1 VLFAKSQQQM
11 PFAKSRRHAPFA
23 KNQQH
28 MPFAKSQQH
37 MPFAKSRRHV
47 PFAKSRQHMP
57 FAKSQQRGAVRK
69 KSRRWMRFKKSQ
81 GHMPFAKLS
90 VSLELSWMDARR
102 LPPGITGGSSRG
114 EIRRWLSASKLG
126 GLALCRRPMPL
137 NMLACPWSN
146 FASNAKRRAFGRS
159 RSIAAAVGTLMT
171 ERISTMLL
179 TASSEV
185 SIMRSPISTSTGS
198 SGLGEI
204 KIRYLETRRLADGST
219 AYYYHPP
226 KPAQKAGIA
235 LSEALG
241 KDPVAAA
248 ARAEEQNKRIDDW
261 RAGKDEGGG
270 QRPRRINRLADR
282 KVRGEPP
289 IQTQET
295 SDAGVLQRRAKSLA
309 RVQTQVQARKLSPAH
324 VDSLYLELQKIEPK
338 TDEPTQLPWANAI
351 MRSARRIFNL
361 GIRWGYVTAN
371 PFAHME
377 LSEAPARETVIP
389 RDHVDLFCATAIAI
403 GRRSMAL
410 WARLSYELCQR
421 AGDARSLPWS
431 RYNGREVQVKQGKT
445 SALVWAPLLPD
456 LPELKDMLD
465 ETPRVSTIIVID
477 EKTKQPYTIYN
488 LSKAFNEV
496 RDAAGLPTEYQARD
510 MRRAGM
516 DETGDAGATDD
527 ELRSL
532 SGHKDR
538 NVVHVYVKPNRRK
551 AANALAK
558 RRAHRSEKR
567 TGK

>member
-1 VLFAKSQQQM
+1 
-11 PFAKSRRHAPFA
+11 
-23 KNQQH
+23 
-28 MPFAKSQQH
+28 
-37 MPFAKSRRHV
+37 
-47 PFAKSRQHMP
+47 
-57 FAKSQQRGAVRK
+57 
-69 KSRRWMRFKKSQ
+69 
-81 GHMPFAKLS
+81 
-90 VSLELSWMDARR
+90 
-102 LPPGITGGSSRG
+102 
-114 EIRRWLSASKLG
+114 
-126 GLALCRRPMPL
+126 
-137 NMLACPWSN
+137 
-146 FASNAKRRAFGRS
+146 
-159 RSIAAAVGTLMT
+159 
-171 ERISTMLL
+171 MLL

-270 QRPRRINRLADR
+270 QRPVEGSIAWLIEKFEASHQYKR
-282 KVRGEPP
+282 KKPATRAFYSGALKALREYKLKSITVGE
-289 IQTQET
+289 
-295 SDAGVLQRRAKSLA
+295 
-309 RVQTQVQARKLSPAH
+309 VQARKLSPAH

-516 DETGDAGATDD
+516 DETGTLARLMTSCGRCPVTRIGTWCMCTSNQIGVRRQMRSPSGERIGVRRGQVSERTEAGGDAAWSDRHSRVPSQSGELD
-527 ELRSL
+527 ELRVGRTL
-532 SGHKDR
+532 VIGRFVARHHRKQGL
-538 NVVHVYVKPNRRK
+538 NRRDRVQIPEE
-551 AANALAK
+551 ATGSRS
-558 RRAHRSEKR
+558 RRRQISF
-567 TGK
+567 GLGP

>member
-1 VLFAKSQQQM
+1 
-11 PFAKSRRHAPFA
+11 
-23 KNQQH
+23 
-28 MPFAKSQQH
+28 
-37 MPFAKSRRHV
+37 
-47 PFAKSRQHMP
+47 
-57 FAKSQQRGAVRK
+57 
-69 KSRRWMRFKKSQ
+69 
-81 GHMPFAKLS
+81 
-90 VSLELSWMDARR
+90 
-102 LPPGITGGSSRG
+102 
-114 EIRRWLSASKLG
+114 
-126 GLALCRRPMPL
+126 
-137 NMLACPWSN
+137 
-146 FASNAKRRAFGRS
+146 
-159 RSIAAAVGTLMT
+159 
-171 ERISTMLL
+171 MLL

-248 ARAEEQNKRIDDW
+248 ARAGEQNNRIDDW

-270 QRPRRINRLADR
+270 QRPVEGSIAWLIEKFEASHQYKR
-282 KVRGEPP
+282 KKPATRAFYSGALKALREYKLKSITVGE
-289 IQTQET
+289 
-295 SDAGVLQRRAKSLA
+295 
-309 RVQTQVQARKLSPAH
+309 VQARKLSPAH
-324 VDSLYLELQKIEPK
+324 VDSLYLELQKIDPE

-361 GIRWGYVTAN
+361 GTRWGYVTAN

-421 AGDARSLPWS
+421 AGDARTLRWS
-431 RYNGREVQVKQGKT
+431 RYNGQKVQVKQGKT

-456 LPELKDMLD
+456 LPELKAMLD

-477 EKTKQPYTIYN
+477 EKAKRPYTLYN
-488 LSKAFNEV
+488 LSKAFNEI

-516 DETGDAGATDD
+516 DETGDAGASDD

-551 AANALAK
+551 AADALAK
-558 RRAHRSEKR
+558 RRAYRSEKR